1 MGVIESTKHSSG
13 EFISKIFLR
22 PKKQKGKFRLILDLK
37 SLNDDV
43 QYHHFKMDTLE
54 TILKLVNKDAYMLS
68 LDLQDAYYS
77 LKIQLGL
84 HDIGKWNDIDIGVQ
98 YCDIDITHDI
108 YAYTCS
114 SC

>member
-1 MGVIESTKHSSG
+1 MAWDDNDIPEWELVPKPLYFSQDEHKFLEAEIERLLEMGVIESTKHSSG

-54 TILKLVNKDAYMLS
+54 TILKL
-68 LDLQDAYYS
+68 
-77 LKIQLGL
+77 
-84 HDIGKWNDIDIGVQ
+84 
-98 YCDIDITHDI
+98 
-108 YAYTCS
+108 
-114 SC
+114 